1 MFPHFSLK
9 RERSAC
15 LHKILLLLVLSHSV
29 LVLVWSFFG
38 LVLFCMEGGAY
49 IAASLA
55 WMHVCQLVDVMMM
68 MLCDSREKISR
79 FSPCCI
85 V

>member
-1 MFPHFSLK
+1 MFPHFSLR
-9 RERSAC
+9 RERSSAC
-15 LHKILLLLVLSHSV
+15 LHKFLLLLVLSHSI

-55 WMHVCQLVDVMMM
+55 WMHVCRLSV
-68 MLCDSREKISR
+68 S
-79 FSPCCI
+79 
-85 V
+85 

>member
-15 LHKILLLLVLSHSV
+15 LHKFLLLLVLSHSV

-38 LVLFCMEGGAY
+38 LVLFCMEGGAH

-55 WMHVCQLVDVMMM
+55 WMHVCQLVDV
-68 MLCDSREKISR
+68 
-79 FSPCCI
+79 
-85 V
+85 

>member
-9 RERSAC
+9 RERSAL
-15 LHKILLLLVLSHSV
+15 LHQFLLLLVLSHSV

-49 IAASLA
+49 IAASL
-55 WMHVCQLVDVMMM
+55 
-68 MLCDSREKISR
+68 SRLDACLS
-79 FSPCCI
+79 
-85 V
+85 VVG